1 MISLQFCYR
10 WSNTCVSYECVYS
23 HLGAA
28 DSIAEINFF
37 FFGHATKP
45 EIEAV
50 PPALEAQS
58 LNH

>member
-1 MISLQFCYR
+1 MFHMSVFIVIWGQLTLLQK
-10 WSNTCVSYECVYS
+10 
-23 HLGAA
+23 L
-28 DSIAEINFF
+28 IFF